1 MKIFFT
7 GSPRA
12 LKANKEGHIK
22 IYNAIEK
29 KGKHLSQLVINADP
43 DNFYKAEYENI
54 VKHYHDTISNLKKA
68 DIVIAEVSMHSM
80 SMGFLVNKALELSKP
95 VIALYTSG
103 HEPFFLTGIDDTLL
117 QIIEYK
123 NEDVEE
129 KVFDAI
135 DYASSQQDTRFNFFV
150 SPKHINFLDWI
161 AQNKKI
167 PRSVY
172 LRRLIEKEMS
182 NDDQYNSQQN

>member
-12 LKANKEGHIK
+12 LKTHKESHLK

-29 KGKHLSQLVINADP
+29 KGKHLSELVINADP
-43 DNFYKAEYENI
+43 DNFYKAEYENV
-54 VKHYHDTISNLKKA
+54 VKHYHDTIVNLKKA
-68 DIVIAEVSMHSM
+68 DVIVAEVSMHSM

-95 VIALYTSG
+95 VIALYRSG

-117 QIIEYK
+117 QIIEY
-123 NEDVEE
+123 NDLDVEE
-129 KVFDAI
+129 KVTDAL

-161 AQNKKI
+161 AKNKKI
-167 PRSVY
+167 PRSVF
-172 LRRLIEKEMS
+172 LRRLIEKEMAT
-182 NDDQYNSQQN
+182 DDQYSSQQS